1 MKYNKL
7 IFILI
12 IGILFNLSLGFA
24 DSNNYQIVVNSQE
37 WQDVYSSSIYSSL
50 ENTELNYLNS
60 ETDINDFIRILD
72 KDVDILLIENSNN
85 KIMPNFESF
94 LISKGFIIS
103 NKIIGDNNYINNK
116 LYELGNFENIVFVDD
131 RSSYNLLS
139 SIGFALS
146 KDAYVIYLNEGFNN
160 NYNLDENYIK
170 NSYFVGSSITNT
182 FSEVLDK
189 YPNSGKVVY
198 SDKYELNQQV
208 ILKINEEQKVDNVI
222 LTPGDI
228 LEKDILN
235 GNSPVLL
242 IGKNQVPNSVINFI
256 NDMDFESALII
267 ETKDLQNAKLIREK
281 TGIEVLV
288 KISKATVYGNP
299 SNDKALKRDKLEI
312 FKIIPKESK
321 LNIID
326 IIYNKATGE
335 FILRIENRGES
346 EAYFKSGLFI
356 ENLDGDVIA
365 TVGSDEILR
374 LLPSESISQKIIFDE
389 NKFLNNEI
397 NIIGEIFYG
406 ESEVSIDKKVEKKMG
421 LEFVSILDNSEIE
434 IENVVYDFETKRFI
448 TSIKNVGEK
457 ASYVTVKFKDLL
469 VDDELKDLVSKEL
482 KIQPNE
488 IVEFK
493 LKVYMNEISL
503 ADNEQINIYVK
514 YGEKSGILIKD
525 KLENHDYIVIKNSM
539 FSGLIIGGDNS
550 SILRL
555 VLFIVV
561 ICVVVGFIYRKF
573 KNRDIEEE

>member
-1 MKYNKL
+1 
-7 IFILI
+7 
-12 IGILFNLSLGFA
+12 
-24 DSNNYQIVVNSQE
+24 
-37 WQDVYSSSIYSSL
+37 
-50 ENTELNYLNS
+50 
-60 ETDINDFIRILD
+60 
-72 KDVDILLIENSNN
+72 
-85 KIMPNFESF
+85 
-94 LISKGFIIS
+94 
-103 NKIIGDNNYINNK
+103 
-116 LYELGNFENIVFVDD
+116 
-131 RSSYNLLS
+131 YNLLS